1 MFFFYISFRILF
13 VLVLI
18 FSCYDLNK
26 SDFVT
31 VWTQR
36 RNKLVTDLLEH
47 KFDLRFLLLSDQQSL
62 DLRIVLD
69 TKPQPAAYCVSESK
83 DVISEKVA
91 NCGQ

>member
-36 RNKLVTDLLEH
+36 WNKLVTDLLEH
-47 KFDLRFLLLSDQQSL
+47 KFDLRFFIAHWSTVPWSTNRPRYQTTACRLL
-62 DLRIVLD
+62 R
-69 TKPQPAAYCVSESK
+69 
-83 DVISEKVA
+83 
-91 NCGQ
+91 